1 MNNENESKITNNKR
15 YIIKKDRDENRILNI
30 KEYFEK
36 EDKFLNINPKISI
49 GNLSNHF
56 TKKNKKEEMKIFLP
70 LNSFE
75 NTKKSRNT
83 KESKLF
89 LKENNS
95 NVKSPKKDFYLSQFY
110 FFKVSSFLPSRFR
123 GLIMKLWMR

>member
-49 GNLSNHF
+49 GNLSNYF
-56 TKKNKKEEMKIFLP
+56 TKKIKK
-70 LNSFE
+70 
-75 NTKKSRNT
+75 KK
-83 KESKLF
+83 
-89 LKENNS
+89 
-95 NVKSPKKDFYLSQFY
+95 
-110 FFKVSSFLPSRFR
+110 
-123 GLIMKLWMR
+123 